1 MCAKIGVPDRISVP
15 ILDELAPGGFF
26 YGGLYIVEFD
36 PASLWY
42 ETSLTIAARALK
54 ERTKVEYHTF
64 QHPPGDVAEAFARL
78 GISVREFEK
87 DGYLRIVDSY
97 TQTLEYEE
105 KKAEDSYRIVKT
117 VEKPLDL
124 VRSADNWAK
133 ESKAGYTDEDMWW
146 LHVDDDTG
154 VVLQYNDEKTV
165 IDKWRTGILP
175 YSVRNRMTP
184 HFIAFTRNAAL
195 DRFLSQF
202 EVFCDGIID
211 LTTREEVGEVKNY
224 LRLRLLRG
232 RIFDSRLH
240 QLQMAPNGEVGL
252 VEMQYGESRKL
263 AAIMFTDIV
272 GYTAMTQEN
281 ELRALDT
288 LKKHREILRP
298 IILKHGGKEVKT
310 IGDAFLIEFSS
321 ALAAIECATD
331 IERAIQKM
339 TIVSAEDLRVK
350 IGIHLGDVVH
360 EDGDVYGDAVN
371 VASRIVPLAKG
382 GGICI
387 SQQVYDQVRNKT
399 DLKFK
404 KLPAQDLKNIS
415 IPLNVYKLG
424 LE

>member
-1 MCAKIGVPDRISVP
+1 VSRDCLPDRVSIP
-15 ILDELAPGGFF
+15 ILDELTHGGFF

-42 ETSLTIAARALK
+42 ETSLTIAAKALK
-54 ERTKVEYHTF
+54 EGTKVEYHTF
-64 QHPPGDVAEAFARL
+64 QHPPNEVSEAFSRL
-78 GISVREFEK
+78 GISAREFEK
-87 DGYLRIVDSY
+87 NGHLRIVDSY

-105 KKAEDSYRIVKT
+105 NQAEKSYRIVKT
-117 VEKPLDL
+117 VDKPLDL

-146 LHVDDDTG
+146 LHIDDDTG
-154 VVLQYNDEKTV
+154 VVLQYNDEKTM

-184 HFIAFTRNAAL
+184 HFLAFARNAAS
-195 DRFLSQF
+195 DRFYSQF
-202 EVFCDGIID
+202 EAFCDGIID
-211 LTTREEVGEVKNY
+211 LTNREEAGEVKNY
-224 LRLRLLRG
+224 LSLRLLRG
-232 RIFDSRLH
+232 RNFDSRLH
-240 QLQMAPNGEVGL
+240 QLQIAPNGEVAIVGMRQ
-252 VEMQYGESRKL
+252 EENRKL

-288 LKKHREILRP
+288 LRKHREILRP

-310 IGDAFLIEFSS
+310 MGDAFLIEFSS

-331 IERAIQKM
+331 IERAIQKI
-339 TIVSAEDLRVK
+339 TVASAEDLHVK
-350 IGIHLGDVVH
+350 IGIHLGDVIH
-360 EDGDVYGDAVN
+360 EGGDVYGDAVN
-371 VASRIVPLAKG
+371 IASRIVPLAKG
-382 GGICI
+382 GGICL

-399 DLKFK
+399 DLKFSM
-404 KLPAQDLKNIS
+404 LPAQYLKNIS
-415 IPLNVYKLG
+415 IPLDVYKLE